1 MQQAELERHE
11 LMLAAV
17 LRGKARF
24 GRHRRNLQARLA
36 QQNQAVEMLENAMSA
51 VEARVA
57 LLAPGAAGVASTHGQ
72 LERLGQTE
80 ERTTNTTATH
90 VCPAAHG
97 SASRLSASLT
107 STRTLVAGVGREMH
121 AASGVRTVAETDR
134 QQQVSWRQDAKLT
147 ELKAPP
153 GQARADASALNS
165 APPHA
170 GPIHQPGQEAKVRHC
185 LPSPARPASSSP
197 VQSKRSIDGAKDSEG
212 SKNTRTIA
220 SIRRLSEGGD
230 GSWYYSEHSVY
241 SEHTGAE
248 EEALL
253 QLVQACDDAER
264 MLLAHHDAGIMG
276 GRHPSAF
283 CHSAHSPVHS
293 GEVHAQADTH
303 RTATKLGLRD
313 HGGERS
319 RERQERRQERACLQ
333 NGTGKGAAGGRK
345 AGGKP
350 SQHIVETRVLKS
362 IQNLVA
368 SLGKTVSSVE
378 KQQRATSAQVRK
390 GLSRLGCALNAQHG
404 WLLSACVAPSTS
416 PCPSACVCIACAR
429 Q

>member
-90 VCPAAHG
+90 VCPAAH
-97 SASRLSASLT
+97 SSASLT
-107 STRTLVAGVGREMH
+107 STKTLVAGVGRELQ
-121 AASGVRTVAETDR
+121 AASGVRTDSETDR
-134 QQQVSWRQDAKLT
+134 QQQVSRVSWRQDAKHT
-147 ELKAPP
+147 ELK

-185 LPSPARPASSSP
+185 LPIPARPVSSSP
-197 VQSKRSIDGAKDSEG
+197 GQSKRGIDGAKDGEG

-241 SEHTGAE
+241 SEHTGVEE

-283 CHSAHSPVHS
+283 CHSAHSLVHS
-293 GEVHAQADTH
+293 GEVHTQADTH
-303 RTATKLGLRD
+303 RTANKFGLRD
-313 HGGERS
+313 NGGERS
-319 RERQERRQERACLQ
+319 RERQERACLQ
-333 NGTGKGAAGGRK
+333 IGTGKGAAGGRK
-345 AGGKP
+345 AGSKP
-350 SQHIVETRVLKS
+350 SQHIAETRVLKS